1 MVRFSASSVL
11 EMQCDQSCGRT
22 SGEGEDLLGLLR
34 HVVRVWLSCLPL
46 SPEAADPHLPL
57 PVRLP
62 LSSSTTTTNVSRQ
75 LADSTAQ
82 SVSCGPADQL
92 VIFFSCWVYEG
103 NYSPLLVSGFPSRQ
117 VIGPIRSSRRL
128 RVDFAARRRFLV
140 EQACALQKGSAL
152 AQTSWLLEIQSLLI
166 QKQSS
171 HPLPYHECEP
181 EITCVASRF
190 CYSALSLT
198 RSTYLART

>member
-1 MVRFSASSVL
+1 VPASTGARVADRDCDGTISRPCPWIEAPDCAMVRFSASSVL

-92 VIFFSCWVYEG
+92 AIFFPAGCTREIIPPSWFQV
-103 NYSPLLVSGFPSRQ
+103 SPRA
-117 VIGPIRSSRRL
+117 RS
-128 RVDFAARRRFLV
+128 
-140 EQACALQKGSAL
+140 L
-152 AQTSWLLEIQSLLI
+152 AQFALPGACESISPRAVGFWSNRLALYKKASLWPKRAGSW
-166 QKQSS
+166 K
-171 HPLPYHECEP
+171 YR
-181 EITCVASRF
+181 AF
-190 CYSALSLT
+190 
-198 RSTYLART
+198 